1 MKQRW
6 LISALALLAV
16 VLSTGIVQAQSAN
29 RGRSNFDW
37 IVARAITVTADLI
50 VSDDAT
56 VTVDLTVAGDTALS
70 GATTLGGAVT
80 QSDGNLTVADDL
92 TISKQITFTVGTNG
106 IITPTGS
113 FQVITA
119 SAARGV
125 GTIVAGAAGDTLLMV
140 NTGSNTITLT
150 DTGTLRLSGNAAL
163 AQNDTILLVSDGVNW
178 IQIAPEGDN

>member
-56 VTVDLTVAGDTALS
+56 VTDDLTVAGDTALS

-92 TISKQITFTVGTNG
+92 
-106 IITPTGS
+106 
-113 FQVITA
+113 FQANYIHGGNQRHHHA
-119 SAARGV
+119 HRQLPGDYCLCCQGRGY
-125 GTIVAGAAGDTLLMV
+125 DC
-140 NTGSNTITLT
+140 
-150 DTGTLRLSGNAAL
+150 RRCSG
-163 AQNDTILLVSDGVNW
+163 
-178 IQIAPEGDN
+178 